1 MNLINFDLFQ
11 IIRKYNKK
19 SLDEFV
25 GDRNYAARELRDRN
39 KDPPQGYDDIKNL
52 MQNWVLGTDC
62 NIKSLCIAGPSK
74 CGKKFLVEAICSE
87 MDAVIFDISPPNI
100 TAIQDVPK
108 LLNLVMDLAR
118 KFQPSVILVD
128 GAHKPSIKRVTEAIK
143 HEDPKKLGKFLSRYV
158 VKQLTVEDAVV
169 LIGTT
174 SEPFNCSL
182 SALKSCYEKFLV
194 FPSKLDYQ
202 TSVWAWKKGLE
213 LKRIY
218 NFNASSLGEV
228 TRNFT
233 TGDILGSIDS
243 YVDLRRRV
251 M

>member
-1 MNLINFDLFQ
+1 M
-11 IIRKYNKK
+11 
-19 SLDEFV
+19 
-25 GDRNYAARELRDRN
+25 GDRNYAARDLRDRN
-39 KDPPQGYDDIKNL
+39 KDPLQGYGDVRNL
-52 MQNWVLGTDC
+52 MQNWVLGTDY

-74 CGKKFLVEAICSE
+74 CGKKFLVEAICTE
-87 MDAVIFDISPPNI
+87 MNAVMFDISPPNI
-100 TAIQDVPK
+100 TEIVDVPK
-108 LLNLVMDLAR
+108 LLNLVMNLAR

-128 GAHKPSIKRVTEAIK
+128 GAHKPSIKRITEAIK
-143 HEDPKKLGKFLSRYV
+143 HENPQKLGKYLSRYIV
-158 VKQLTVEDAVV
+158 TQLTVEDAVM

-174 SEPFNCSL
+174 SEPFNCNL
-182 SALKSCYEKFLV
+182 GTLKSCYEKFLV
-194 FPSKLDYQ
+194 FPSRLDYQ
-202 TSVWAWKKGLE
+202 TSVWAWQKGLE

-233 TGDILGSIDS
+233 TGDILDSIDS